1 MTKKPD
7 QVVDNP
13 GIIPYTTNVG
23 APAIQ
28 KEDIEVWKQRSVVK
42 VNHQFK
48 TRFEE
53 LKEQYKQ
60 LIEEIDWNDLVYNSK
75 YSFEPVIGEVYYLY
89 YNIKEEVFLSLISPS
104 EWNKSCIGA
113 FKLGSDQ
120 KWIKTNEKN
129 YWS

>member
-13 GIIPYTTNVG
+13 GIMPYTTNVG

-28 KEDIEVWKQRSVVK
+28 KEDVELWKQQSVGK

-53 LKEQYKQ
+53 LKKQYQQ
-60 LIEEIDWNDLVYNSK
+60 LVDEYNWNDLVYNSK
-75 YSFEPVIGEVYYLY
+75 YSFEPIIGEVYYLY
-89 YNIKEEVFLSLISPS
+89 YNAKEELFGFGCMYSVPVSVIS
-104 EWNKSCIGA
+104 NKSDIPFSSA
-113 FKLGSDQ
+113 A
-120 KWIKTNEKN
+120 IA
-129 YWS
+129 

>member
-7 QVVDNP
+7 QIVDNP
-13 GIIPYTTNVG
+13 GIMPYTTNVG

-28 KEDIEVWKQRSVVK
+28 KDNIEVWKQRSIIK

-53 LKEQYKQ
+53 LKEQYNQ

-75 YSFEPVIGEVYYLY
+75 YSFEPIIGEVYYLY
-89 YNIKEEVFLSLISPS
+89 YNVKEELFLSLISPS
-104 EWNKSCIGA
+104 EWSKKCVGS
-113 FKLGSDQ
+113 FKLDSNH
-120 KWIKTNEKN
+120 KWMKENG
-129 YWS
+129 